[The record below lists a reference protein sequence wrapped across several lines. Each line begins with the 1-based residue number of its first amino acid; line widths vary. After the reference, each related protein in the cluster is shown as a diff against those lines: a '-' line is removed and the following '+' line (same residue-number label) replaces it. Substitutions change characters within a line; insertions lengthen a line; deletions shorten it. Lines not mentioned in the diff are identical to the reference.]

1 MMVRVGVDTSIDEV
15 VLEDF
20 TKEVNLV
27 RVPEEPEGD
36 IAVDF
41 WVAAMPPR
49 VLQRQWPHLKG
60 VKVIQAPWAGVD
72 TFLQLFPPEVILC
85 DARGVHDIPT
95 AEWALAAILA
105 MEKFLPLFIE
115 MQRQGKWA
123 AGQQAQQIDGPS
135 LAKSS
140 PAQSTRAKWPPT
152 KIKDPPAPIHEVAD
166 STVLIVGYG
175 SIGQA
180 VEARLAPFGAK
191 ALRVAR
197 SAREGVVPVSKLNDL
212 LGRAD
217 IVVLTMPLTSETR
230 HLMDARRL
238 AKMKPGALLVNA
250 ARGPLVDTEAL
261 LQALQEKRIR
271 AAVDVTDPEPLPPGH
286 PLWSAPNLLITPH
299 VAGDSTKFMRRA
311 FKLASEQAERYARG
325 EHLLNVVT
333 GEY

>member
-1 MMVRVGVDTSIDEV
+1 MVRVGVDASIDEA

-27 RVPEEPEGD
+27 RVPEEPKGD

-49 VLQRQWPHLKG
+49 VLRRQWPHLKG

-72 TFLQLFPPEVILC
+72 TLLKLFPPEVILC

-123 AGQQAQQIDGPS
+123 PGQQAQQIDGPS

-140 PAQSTRAKWPPT
+140 AAQSTPAKLPPT
-152 KIKDPPAPIHEVAD
+152 QIKDPPAPIHDVAD

-197 SAREGVVPVSKLNDL
+197 SGREGVVPVSKLNDV
-212 LGRAD
+212 LGQAD

-250 ARGPLVDTEAL
+250 ARGPLVNTEAL

-299 VAGDSTKFMRRA
+299 VAGDSTKFMKRA